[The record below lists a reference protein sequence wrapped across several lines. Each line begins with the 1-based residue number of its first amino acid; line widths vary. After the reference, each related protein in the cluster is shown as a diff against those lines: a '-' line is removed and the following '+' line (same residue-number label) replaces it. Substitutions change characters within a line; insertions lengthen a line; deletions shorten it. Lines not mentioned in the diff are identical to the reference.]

1 MRIPIILTRSLAAS
15 TKIRFLSAI
24 QYAHTNQKPSDPQTI
39 KNNGSNRKD
48 IYFKS
53 VLNESGHKNV
63 FMNNYR
69 IATTLTG
76 SRKKRTSLMTEYE
89 ATQFVKSLSPTERL
103 IIKDK
108 LILEEQAPENKGI
121 ITTYL

>member
-1 MRIPIILTRSLAAS
+1 MRIPVILTRRMLAPS
-15 TKIRFLSAI
+15 TSRFLPLI
-24 QYAHTNQKPSDPQTI
+24 NTTHTNQKPSDPQTI
-39 KNNGSNRKD
+39 NNNGSNRKD

-76 SRKKRTSLMTEYE
+76 SRKKRTSLMTEVE
-89 ATQFVKSLSPTERL
+89 ATQFVRSLSPSERL
-103 IIKDK
+103 IIKDR
-108 LILEEQAPENKGI
+108 LILEEEEEKIKG
-121 ITTYL
+121 TYQKLE